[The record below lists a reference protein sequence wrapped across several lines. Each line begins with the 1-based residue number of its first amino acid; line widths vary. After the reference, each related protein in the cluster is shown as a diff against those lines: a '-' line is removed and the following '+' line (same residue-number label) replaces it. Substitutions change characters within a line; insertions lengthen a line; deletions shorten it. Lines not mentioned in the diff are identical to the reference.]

1 MKKRL
6 KYNRKDKKLTLY
18 IYMYI
23 YTHTYIIYDT
33 YIKRSDI
40 FLYA

>member
-6 KYNRKDKKLTLY
+6 KYNRKDKKLTFY
-18 IYMYI
+18 IYI
-23 YTHTYIIYDT
+23 YTHTHIIYDT